1 MSPVSR
7 LRTAC
12 VRAALPGFAAVVLA
26 GCVSLVPKA
35 TPSKLYRFSVPSAA
49 APERTEAVSVFRAG
63 GRFQREAAGDRILT
77 ITGDRAAYIAEVRWV
92 APAEILFDEAVATAF
107 EAAPG
112 RVRLVTRGE
121 SVRAQHALRLDV
133 RNFETRYDAGG
144 DATVV
149 IRIRAV
155 FVRGPGAGRV
165 SERIFEAQA
174 RAERNRVGAIVPAYN
189 EALAKVLDDIVAWT
203 NDQIA

>member
-1 MSPVSR
+1 MRP
-7 LRTAC
+7 
-12 VRAALPGFAAVVLA
+12 AARHALLGLAAVALS
-26 GCVSLVPKA
+26 GCVSLLPK
-35 TPSKLYRFSVPSAA
+35 TNPSHLYRFGLPA
-49 APERTEAVSVFRAG
+49 APAAERASAVAVFRAG

-92 APAEILFDEAVATAF
+92 APAEALFDEAVATAF

-112 RVRLVTRGE
+112 VRLVTRGE

-133 RNFETRYDAGG
+133 RNFETRYDAA
-144 DATVV
+144 DPEAPPTVL

-155 FVRGPGAGRV
+155 FVRGPGAGQV

-174 RAERNRVGAIVPAYN
+174 HAERNRVSAIVPAYN
-189 EALAKVLDDIVAWT
+189 EALAKVLGDVVAWT
-203 NDQIA
+203 NALAS